1 MISAIHT
8 SHPQCELLSYPL
20 EQLTRMENHPDWLT
34 KMAYEWCSVICE
46 NYSSLQDGKKLLF
59 LALKIGFHHLDP
71 RGTHI
76 WAELT
81 HTEHHQKM
89 VDIVFWETWDSE
101 AIADLLYAWTSYSRG
116 HKMCMALGTC
126 AGQLIHD
133 HLINLLPSSQ
143 RLRQLVIRTVGLIGF
158 EKFKQVGVEGFYELL
173 DCLDVSAKDIHYEED
188 WARLLLD
195 TAQSSEGVRCL
206 SHPYWELLVE
216 LVISSP
222 WSWRNIAW
230 SPHIM
235 APHEGSQKW
244 DKLECWIAVGWMS
257 LGKSW
262 TNGSTQDA
270 TSQVEGLEQQV
281 EQWSEGWQKDLEDM
295 TLLLF
300 HQQPGAIQNLEQ
312 WREEW
317 SARCDV
323 DIPGSFQQICE
334 KAYLRVAQQGA
345 MWVFHIDY

>member
-1 MISAIHT
+1 
-8 SHPQCELLSYPL
+8 
-20 EQLTRMENHPDWLT
+20 MENHPGWLT

-46 NYSSLQDGKKLLF
+46 NYSSLQGGEKLLF
-59 LALKIGFHHLDP
+59 LALEIGFHHFDP
-71 RGTHI
+71 KEHYISGV
-76 WAELT
+76 LT

-89 VDIVFWETWDSE
+89 VDIVFGATWDSE
-101 AIADLLYAWTSYSRG
+101 AIADLLYAWTSFSKG
-116 HKMCMALGTC
+116 HKMYMAPGTC

-143 RLRQLVIRTVGLIGF
+143 RLRQLVIHTVGFIGF
-158 EKFKQVGVEGFYELL
+158 EEFKQVGVEGFYKLL
-173 DCLDVSAKDIHYEED
+173 DHLHVSVKDTYTQMEH
-188 WARLLLD
+188 WPRLLLD

-206 SHPYWELLVE
+206 SHPYWKLLVE
-216 LVISSP
+216 LIILYSR
-222 WSWRNIAW
+222 SWRNIAW

-235 APHEGSQKW
+235 APLEGSQEW

-257 LGKSW
+257 LGGSW

-270 TSQVEGLEQQV
+270 TSQVEGLKQQM

-300 HQQPGAIQNLEQ
+300 RKQPGAIQKLEQ
-312 WREEW
+312 WMKQW
-317 SARCDV
+317 SAGSRL

-334 KAYLRVAQQGA
+334 KPYLRVAQQGV
-345 MWVFHIDY
+345 M